1 MESHEIIAINPRL
14 KRIINNTSNKYY
26 ALA

>member
-1 MESHEIIAINPRL
+1 MENHEIIAINPRL